1 MDKINPVVA
10 ARVATELAKAQER
23 VARLEADM
31 RTAPVNTG
39 KGWTNV
45 NVGKRLT
52 EARSQAASWAYVL
65 EHTDPLAA
73 SLTELPDSPPSG
85 NGALS

>member
-1 MDKINPVVA
+1 MDKINPVVV

-31 RTAPVNTG
+31 RVAPVNTG

-65 EHTDPLAA
+65 EHIDFLAA
-73 SLTELPDSPPSG
+73 SVTEFLDSSPSG
-85 NGALS
+85 DKS